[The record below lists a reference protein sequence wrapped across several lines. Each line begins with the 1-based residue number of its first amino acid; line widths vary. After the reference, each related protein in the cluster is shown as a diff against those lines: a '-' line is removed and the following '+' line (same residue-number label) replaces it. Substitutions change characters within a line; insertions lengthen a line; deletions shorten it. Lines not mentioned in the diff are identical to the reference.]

1 MKFQPRSVA
10 AVGLILVSVAAV
22 SFVRDVNRVD
32 SLARSEPSAQMS
44 TTTTNVP
51 APVPPVANPCPRF
64 NAGSVAHN
72 PPALFS
78 SNGFL
83 RVRFS
88 YQHRIDHDGTELL
101 CFMTPDGLKL

>member
-1 MKFQPRSVA
+1 MKFQSRSVA
-10 AVGLILVSVAAV
+10 SLGLMLVSIAAV
-22 SFVRDVNRVD
+22 SFVRDVNRAAM
-32 SLARSEPSAQMS
+32 LAHSGSSAETS
-44 TTTTNVP
+44 AATTNLL

-64 NAGSVAHN
+64 NAGSLVHN

-88 YQHRIDHDGTELL
+88 YQHRIDDGTELL
-101 CFMTPDGLKL
+101 CFMT

>member
-1 MKFQPRSVA
+1 MKFQSRSVA
-10 AVGLILVSVAAV
+10 SVGLMLVSVAAV

-32 SLARSEPSAQMS
+32 MLARSEPSAQMS
-44 TTTTNVP
+44 TTTTNVL
-51 APVPPVANPCPRF
+51 APVPPVANPCRRF

-88 YQHRIDHDGTELL
+88 YQHRIDHNGMELL
-101 CFMTPDGLKL
+101 C